1 MDSPEA
7 VHLRDGP
14 MMHLVVPT
22 IRKLGGVNCVYVV
35 RRLNDQVRGADVFPT
50 STSVSRDRML
60 D

>member
-22 IRKLGGVNCVYVV
+22 IRRKGGVDCVYVV
-35 RRLNDQVRGADVFPT
+35 SRLNDQVRGEDVFRHFYLCFP
-50 STSVSRDRML
+50 RQNA
-60 D
+60 